1 MANKGGPETEE
12 QTRLRFQV
20 ELEFVQCLANPNYL
34 NFLAQRGYF
43 KDQSFINYLKYL
55 LYWKEPDYAKFIKYP
70 MCLYFLDLLQH
81 EPFRK
86 EIATAICSKFID
98 DQLLL
103 IWQHYTRRRTKLI
116 HTAYEHNMN
125 MMNKSGTSNIGQAQT
140 NGTNG
145 IMPNASMPIPKVM
158 PP

>member
-1 MANKGGPETEE
+1 
-12 QTRLRFQV
+12 
-20 ELEFVQCLANPNYL
+20 
-34 NFLAQRGYF
+34 
-43 KDQSFINYLKYL
+43 
-55 LYWKEPDYAKFIKYP
+55 

-98 DQLLL
+98 EQLLL
-103 IWQHYTRRRTKLI
+103 IWQHYTRRRTKMI

-125 MMNKSGTSNIGQAQT
+125 MMNKTNATNIGQAQT

-145 IMPNASMPIPKVM
+145 IMPASMPVPKIM

>member
-1 MANKGGPETEE
+1 
-12 QTRLRFQV
+12 
-20 ELEFVQCLANPNYL
+20 
-34 NFLAQRGYF
+34 
-43 KDQSFINYLKYL
+43 
-55 LYWKEPDYAKFIKYP
+55 

-103 IWQHYTRRRTKLI
+103 VWQHYTRRRTKMI

-125 MMNKSGTSNIGQAQT
+125 KSGASNIGQAQT

-145 IMPNASMPIPKVM
+145 IMPASMSIPKAM

>member
-1 MANKGGPETEE
+1 
-12 QTRLRFQV
+12 
-20 ELEFVQCLANPNYL
+20 
-34 NFLAQRGYF
+34 
-43 KDQSFINYLKYL
+43 
-55 LYWKEPDYAKFIKYP
+55 

-125 MMNKSGTSNIGQAQT
+125 MMNKSGASSIGQAQT

-145 IMPNASMPIPKVM
+145 IMPASMPIPKVM

>member
-1 MANKGGPETEE
+1 
-12 QTRLRFQV
+12 
-20 ELEFVQCLANPNYL
+20 
-34 NFLAQRGYF
+34 
-43 KDQSFINYLKYL
+43 
-55 LYWKEPDYAKFIKYP
+55 

-98 DQLLL
+98 EQLLL
-103 IWQHYTRRRTKLI
+103 IWQHYTRRRTKMI

-125 MMNKSGTSNIGQAQT
+125 MMNKTSTSNMGQVQT

-145 IMPNASMPIPKVM
+145 IMPSSMSIPKVM